1 MAPAARAGEPLGGSE
16 TRLKRLACCLYDVL
30 WPGERAEGGGMGGG
44 CSREWGDE
52 RLYLDSPGLSYSVKT
67 TYLDPACGGS

>member
-30 WPGERAEGGGMGGG
+30 WPGERVGGGAGAAGVGVGNGEMSDGT
-44 CSREWGDE
+44 
-52 RLYLDSPGLSYSVKT
+52 LTPQ
-67 TYLDPACGGS
+67 A

>member
-30 WPGERAEGGGMGGG
+30 WPGERVGGGAGAA
-44 CSREWGDE
+44 
-52 RLYLDSPGLSYSVKT
+52 GLE
-67 TYLDPACGGS
+67 